1 MKEFKNNL
9 KNPVISRILIVAL
22 LALGFAVLVLNNL
35 KSESTEIS
43 YTDFVS
49 FVDDGKILAVT
60 ISDGKKISGM
70 YLSNGGYNS
79 FTTVVPYFDESLMSF
94 LSEHNVKVTGK
105 VSEGGLLSYV
115 IQFLPWVIFFILF
128 ISMMR
133 NSNPQ
138 NMRGMDF
145 GKSSAKVYTKSDNSI
160 KFDDVAGQKE
170 AKEELAEVVDYLKN
184 PEKYTEMG
192 ARVPKG
198 VLLVGNPGTGKTLMA
213 RAVAGEADV
222 SFLSISGSDF
232 VEMFVGVGASRV
244 RDLFEQ
250 AKRLKPCIIFIDEI
264 DAVGRARGA
273 GLGGGHD
280 EREQT
285 LNQLLV
291 EMDGFESQAE
301 IIVIAAT
308 NRPDVL
314 DSALLRPGRFD
325 RQVYVSL
332 PDIKEREEILKLH
345 ASKMKFD
352 EKVDLK
358 KVACSTPGMS
368 GADLFNILNEAAIF
382 ASRRNLKSIGEKELE
397 DARDKILM
405 GTERESVVMSE
416 KERAMTAYHEA
427 GHALQY
433 FLLEDVP
440 KLHKVTI
447 IPRGRAQGVTLGLPE
462 EDRYSETRENLLSQL
477 VIFYGGYAAEQLV
490 YKTST
495 TGASNDI
502 QRATELAR
510 KMVCEWGMCDD
521 VGPVSYGQED
531 EPIFMG
537 REIARHKNY
546 SEETAKQIDA
556 AIHKILLDAK
566 NTAFENLK
574 KNSQLLDTLA
584 NELLKNETLMLEQIL
599 ALNGFEKF
607 APAEENN

>member
-1 MKEFKNNL
+1 MKDFKSNL
-9 KNPVISRILIVAL
+9 KNPIVARVII
-22 LALGFAVLVLNNL
+22 LALLMVSFLFLTLRAF
-35 KSESTEIS
+35 KTDSTEIS

-49 FVDDGKILAVT
+49 FVEDEKILSVV

-70 YLSNGGYNS
+70 YLSGGTYNS
-79 FTTVVPYFDESLMSF
+79 FTTVVPYFDDNLMNL

-105 VSEGGLLSYV
+105 MEDSGALHYV
-115 IQFLPWVIFFILF
+115 FEYLPWIIFILIF

-133 NSNPQ
+133 SNNPQ
-138 NMRGMDF
+138 NMQGMDF
-145 GKSSAKVYTKSDNSI
+145 GRSSAKLYSKKDNSI
-160 KFDDVAGQKE
+160 TFDDVAGQKE

-198 VLLVGNPGTGKTLMA
+198 ILLVGNPGTGKTLMA

-250 AKRLKPCIIFIDEI
+250 AKKLKPCIIFIDEI

-291 EMDGFESQAE
+291 EMDGFEPQSE

-332 PDIKEREEILKLH
+332 PDVKEREAILTLH
-345 ASKMKFD
+345 AKKMKLEED
-352 EKVDLK
+352 VDLK
-358 KVACSTPGMS
+358 KIAGSTSGMS
-368 GADLFNILNEAAIF
+368 GADLFNVLNEAAIF
-382 ASRRNLKSIGEKELE
+382 ASRRNLKTISNKEIE

-405 GTERESVVMSE
+405 GTERQNLVMSE
-416 KERAMTAYHEA
+416 KEKKMTSYHEA
-427 GHALQY
+427 GHSMQY
-433 FLLEDVP
+433 FLLENVP

-447 IPRGRAQGVTLGLPE
+447 VPRGRALGVTVGFPE
-462 EDRYSETRENLLSQL
+462 EDRYSETREVLLDEL

-490 YKTST
+490 YGTST
-495 TGASNDI
+495 TGAANDI

-510 KMVCEWGMCDD
+510 KMVCEWGMCDEL
-521 VGPVSYGQED
+521 GPVSYGQED

-537 REIARHKNY
+537 RDIARHKSF
-546 SEETAKQIDA
+546 SEETAKQIDEA
-556 AIHKILLDAK
+556 VHKLLTEAK
-566 NTAFENLK
+566 DRAFKNLQDK
-574 KNSQLLDTLA
+574 VFFVPLQS
-584 NELLKNETLMLEQIL
+584 
-599 ALNGFEKF
+599 
-607 APAEENN
+607 APAVRGVSDELPEGWVSG